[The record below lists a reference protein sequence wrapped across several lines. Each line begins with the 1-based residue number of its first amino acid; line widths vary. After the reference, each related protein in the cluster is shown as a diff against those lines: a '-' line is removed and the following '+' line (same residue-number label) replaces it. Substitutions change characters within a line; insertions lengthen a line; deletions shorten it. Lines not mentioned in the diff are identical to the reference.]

1 MIAKPIFATRVGVI
15 TSTVLVTTFA
25 SWQYAT
31 IVAGGSGTNGF
42 ELASIP
48 AFALLFGWITFSFLL
63 AFVGW
68 MRLIRNTPMR
78 NKTCRTDDNAIV
90 DRDAL
95 SSTAVLMPVYN
106 ESPDR
111 VFAGITAMLRSLAAA
126 GNATTFDFYILSDT
140 TDHEIWLKEEQAW
153 GKLTDAHPEARVF
166 YRHRRKN
173 VARKAGNIADFCS
186 RWGSHYPYMIVLD
199 ADSLVEGQTMIELV
213 RRMDS
218 DDQIGILQVPPTPIG
233 RDSLFA
239 RVQQFAS
246 AAYGRVFVEGFAAW
260 AGSQGNYW
268 GHNAIIRVAPF
279 LQHCDLPILPG
290 KAPLGGEVL
299 SHDFVEAA
307 LMLRS
312 GWKVEL
318 ATDLGGSYEECPPT
332 LADYA
337 IRDNRW
343 CQGNLQH
350 ARLAI
355 SEGFHPLSRFHFSSG
370 VMAYVASPIWLAF
383 TALCIV
389 GTVIDRMHVTPIE
402 SMSKPMI
409 DALGLFVISMAMLL
423 TPKVLALVSITAD
436 SELRSRFGGVTRTW
450 IGGFAEMVCSIL
462 LSPIMALFH
471 SRFVISTLL
480 GRNIKWSAQ
489 QRSEH
494 SVRWT
499 EAIRQ
504 FAVFT
509 LVGLIATALTAY
521 AAPQLLIWFSPMLVG
536 LLLSIPLAV
545 VMGSGKMGRRFKR
558 WGMLLIPEEIEPPA
572 ILMDRDHAY
581 GIAATESLIDRPSLF
596 ETVIHDPE
604 FHLLHRQIEST
615 TGGDGE
621 LSVSQS
627 KAIEAAFA
635 EGGPSNIPVEVR
647 SALLADLKTLR
658 ALHLESALR
667 SHADL
672 QSQT

>member
-1 MIAKPIFATRVGVI
+1 MILKPIVATRVAVI
-15 TSTVLVTTFA
+15 TSTVLVTAFA
-25 SWQYAT
+25 SWQYAI

-63 AFVGW
+63 AVVGW
-68 MRLIRNTPMR
+68 VRLIRTEPHRAGGNMSG
-78 NKTCRTDDNAIV
+78 DMES
-90 DRDAL
+90 L
-95 SSTAVLMPVYN
+95 SSTAILMPVYN

-126 GNATTFDFYILSDT
+126 GNTTTFDFYILSDT
-140 TDHEIWLKEEQAW
+140 TDYEVWLQEEQAW
-153 GKLTDAHPEARVF
+153 AKLTDSHPDARVF
-166 YRHRRKN
+166 YRHRRHN

-213 RRMDS
+213 RRMDA
-218 DDQIGILQVPPTPIG
+218 DDRIGILQVPPTPIG

-290 KAPLGGEVL
+290 KAPLGGEIL

-307 LMLRS
+307 LMLGS

-318 ATDLGGSYEECPPT
+318 ATNLGGSYEECPPT

-337 IRDNRW
+337 VRDHRW

-389 GTVIDRMHVTPIE
+389 GTVIDRMQDAVPNPPTE
-402 SMSKPMI
+402 TYV
-409 DALGLFVISMAMLL
+409 DALGLFVVSMGMLL
-423 TPKVLALVSITAD
+423 MPKVLSLVAITAD
-436 SELRSRFGGVTRTW
+436 RELRSRFGGVMRTW
-450 IGGFAEMVCSIL
+450 TGGLAEMVCSIL

-480 GRNIKWSAQ
+480 GTNIKWTAQ

-494 SVRWT
+494 SVRWG
-499 EAIRQ
+499 EAAGQ
-504 FAVFT
+504 FFVFT
-509 LVGLIATALTAY
+509 LIGLVATALTAL
-521 AAPQLLIWFSPMLVG
+521 AAPKLLVWFSPMLVG

-558 WGMLLIPEEIEPPA
+558 WGLLLIPAEIEPPA
-572 ILMDRDHAY
+572 ILVDRDQAF

-604 FHLLHRQIEST
+604 FFLVHHQIEST

-635 EGGPSNIPVEVR
+635 EGGPANIPVEVR

-667 SHADL
+667 SHATV
-672 QSQT
+672 QS